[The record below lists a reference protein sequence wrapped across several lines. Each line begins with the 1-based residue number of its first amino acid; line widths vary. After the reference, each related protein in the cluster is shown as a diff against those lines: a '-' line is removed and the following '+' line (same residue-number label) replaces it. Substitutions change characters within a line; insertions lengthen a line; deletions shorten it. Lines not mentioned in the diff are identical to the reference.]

1 MIDSIFS
8 SDTLIYLIKLTG
20 YLGIFAAI
28 FAETGLLVGFVLPG
42 DSLLFTAGYLASLG
56 FFNVYL
62 LSLIIFIAAVVGDSV
77 GYAFGA
83 KTGPKIFKREDSLFF
98 HKKNIERAQ
107 TFYEKYGSLTIV
119 WARFIPIV
127 RTFAPVVAGVGKMNY
142 KKFLFFNIIGGF
154 FWSVSLTFAG
164 YYLPTVFPGIDKYL
178 TPLIFLIIFISI
190 LPPLIQ
196 FISEIRKKRP

>member
-20 YLGIFAAI
+20 YLGIFTAI

-62 LSLIIFIAAVVGDSV
+62 LSLIIFVAAVVGDSV

-83 KTGPKIFKREDSLFF
+83 KTGPKIFKQEDSIFF

-107 TFYEKYGSLTIV
+107 KFYDKYGSLTIV

-127 RTFAPVVAGVGKMNY
+127 RTFAPIVAGVGKMEY

-154 FWSVSLTFAG
+154 FWSISLTFAG
-164 YYLPTVFPGIDKYL
+164 YYLPAVFPGIDKYL
-178 TPLIFLIIFISI
+178 TPLIILIIFVSI

-196 FISEIRKKRP
+196 FLKEIKKRP